1 MKQITQQK
9 TANCLGTRHLRRK
22 RAVKSF
28 HLLCAY
34 FHTASSSFS
43 IILKKNMVHFVFSIM
58 YLFYFFSFL
67 SILQIICADPFD
79 EKVAV
84 EMWDLNALT
93 YCNQEQ
99 INVFYQFLIII
110 LVDNDL
116 SEVYSI

>member
-1 MKQITQQK
+1 MKQITKKK

-28 HLLCAY
+28 HLLWDS
-34 FHTASSSFS
+34 FHTASFSFS
-43 IILKKNMVHFVFSIM
+43 IILKKNMVHFVFSVM
-58 YLFYFFSFL
+58 YLFYFFLFL
-67 SILQIICADPFD
+67 SILQTICADPFD

-99 INVFYQFLIII
+99 INVF
-110 LVDNDL
+110 
-116 SEVYSI
+116 